1 MYINII
7 TNYTKPTLISENFKR
22 HKHLNNSDGL
32 TFNDMIYSQLLLI
45 ISVIN
50 KKTESNVCGLDL
62 ALDKN
67 CARADDE
74 IREIKMFPNHLLP
87 K

>member
-1 MYINII
+1 MII
-7 TNYTKPTLISENFKR
+7 Y
-22 HKHLNNSDGL
+22 
-32 TFNDMIYSQLLLI
+32 
-45 ISVIN
+45 VIN
-50 KKTESNVCGLDL
+50 KKKTESNVCGLDL

-74 IREIKMFPNHLLP
+74 IREIKIFPNHLLP